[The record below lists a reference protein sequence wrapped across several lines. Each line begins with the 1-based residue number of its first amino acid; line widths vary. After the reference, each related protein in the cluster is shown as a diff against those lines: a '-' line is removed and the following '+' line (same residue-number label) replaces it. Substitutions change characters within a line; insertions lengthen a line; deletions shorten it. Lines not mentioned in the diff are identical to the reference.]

1 MTQQPR
7 ITIVVAMDR
16 AGLIGRGNRLP
27 WNIRE
32 ERRVFRALTMGRPVI
47 MGRRTWQSLPKPPL
61 SGRTNIVLTSDRRL
75 ASYLDARYANLV
87 DGAVHAARSF
97 AEALALAAAVH
108 EDVMVIGGAS
118 VYASALPRA
127 DRIAMSL
134 VAGDHEGDVYFPGG
148 VPGPPG
154 WREDD
159 EPIQHRGFSSHILM
173 PVR

>member
-7 ITIVVAMDR
+7 ITVVVAMDR
-16 AGLIGRGNRLP
+16 SGLIGRGNRLP
-27 WNIRE
+27 WDLPE
-32 ERRVFRALTMGRPVI
+32 DRRAFRALTMGRPVI
-47 MGRRTWQSLPKPPL
+47 MGRRTWQSLDRRPL
-61 SGRTNIVLTSDRRL
+61 SGRTNIVLTSSRRL
-75 ASYLDARYANLV
+75 AGYLDASYANLV
-87 DGAVHAARSF
+87 DGAVHSARSF

-108 EDVMVIGGAS
+108 GDVMVIGGAA
-118 VYASALPRA
+118 VYAAALPRA
-127 DRIAMSL
+127 DCVIMSL
-134 VAGDHEGDVYFPGG
+134 VDGDHEGDVYFPGG